1 MLKRLANDEL
11 SVLEGKQII
20 SKIKKDMS
28 SISFKMESVEQL
40 NLRSELP
47 LDFRQRI
54 VKTLDL
60 FCRNPRICK
69 DAGTFLREVES
80 FLILLHDCIDKR
92 AN

>member
-1 MLKRLANDEL
+1 LLKRLANDEL

-54 VKTLDL
+54 VKTLD
-60 FCRNPRICK
+60 
-69 DAGTFLREVES
+69 FL
-80 FLILLHDCIDKR
+80 C
-92 AN
+92 